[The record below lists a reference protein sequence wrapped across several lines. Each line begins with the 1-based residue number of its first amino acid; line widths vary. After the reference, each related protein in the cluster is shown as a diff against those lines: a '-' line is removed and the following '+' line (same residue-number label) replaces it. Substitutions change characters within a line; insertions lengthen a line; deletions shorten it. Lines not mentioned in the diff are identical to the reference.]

1 MTSLISLGSTG
12 VTADT
17 NNHVQEVTDYKPY
30 GSINNHDQLAGF
42 SEQRKY
48 IGQMYDN
55 DTGLNYLNARYY
67 NSAQGQFLSEDP
79 VFLGDPK
86 SQVLT
91 DPQSLNSYSYAN
103 DNPIV
108 KSDPTGRSTPL
119 GTWFAYSPDPG
130 TAMAKQQLLAEL
142 QAGYQGW
149 TSAAKFSGAVVAS
162 GGAAMTDPAAVPYVL
177 GGWVNAASSAYED
190 YQNGTLDKSGNSY
203 VGAFLAG
210 AGQETRFIQS
220 GRITSVLAKS
230 TAFQATTN
238 MLINGTVS
246 ARSLVANTAGTLAG
260 RITQTATSYSQGSAT
275 RVLLTQLS
283 QAVASLAV
291 QIGVLQ
297 ATAPSQ
303 SQSSK

>member
-1 MTSLISLGSTG
+1 MWCAYQTSNSVAENVVKNRPS
-12 VTADT
+12 VVRA
-17 NNHVQEVTDYKPY
+17 
-30 GSINNHDQLAGF
+30 F
-42 SEQRKY
+42 
-48 IGQMYDN
+48 
-55 DTGLNYLNARYY
+55 LNARYY
-67 NSAQGQFLSEDP
+67 SGTQGQFTSEDP
-79 VFLGDPK
+79 VFLGNPT
-86 SQVLT
+86 SQNLT

-103 DNPIV
+103 DNPVV

-177 GGWVNAASSAYED
+177 GGWVNAAASAYED
-190 YQNGTLDKSGNSY
+190 YQNGSLDKSGGTY
-203 VGAFLAG
+203 ATAFG
-210 AGQETRFIQS
+210 AGTVQESRLIQS
-220 GRITSVLAKS
+220 KGWISTLVKS
-230 TAFQATTN
+230 TAFAAGASAFMN
-238 MLINGTVS
+238 NGAIST
-246 ARSLVANTAGTLAG
+246 RSLISNAAGTLAG
-260 RITQTATSYSQGSAT
+260 RITQTSMSYPTQSAT
-275 RVLLTQLS
+275 RLLLNQLS

-303 SQSSK
+303 SKSSK